1 MNKAVIDS
9 NVLIATIDSRDSL
22 HAKAERLIERMT
34 QQKTELLY
42 FDCVLN
48 ETLSV
53 FGRRLEEQKRAAE
66 FAGLVERVHGIIPE
80 PMIVWTSGD
89 VQRLY
94 PKIVDLMQQTS
105 GRLNFHDA
113 LIALKC
119 RELQIASLLSFD
131 ADFDALNWIDRLS

>member
-1 MNKAVIDS
+1 M
-9 NVLIATIDSRDSL
+9 
-22 HAKAERLIERMT
+22 
-34 QQKTELLY
+34 LLY
-42 FDCVLN
+42 
-48 ETLSV
+48 
-53 FGRRLEEQKRAAE
+53 